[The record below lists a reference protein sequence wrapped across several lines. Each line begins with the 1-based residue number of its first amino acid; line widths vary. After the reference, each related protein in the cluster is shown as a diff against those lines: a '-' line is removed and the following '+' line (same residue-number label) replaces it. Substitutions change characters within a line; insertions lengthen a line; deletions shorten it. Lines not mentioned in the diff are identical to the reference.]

1 MTKKIARNIITNAN
15 IYLNGKNFLGRAEE
29 VKLPDIATVVQEH
42 KALGKIGKVELPY
55 GFDKMEGEIKWNG
68 LYPEAA
74 KLVANPF
81 KVYQLQLRASV
92 VRYAGSGRQDEV
104 PLVVTLSVN
113 FKKSPLGT
121 FKQLEAPDLNSEYGC
136 TYVKMMLDG
145 EEIME
150 LDVDNNIFRVD
161 GQDMIAD
168 YNANIGG

>member
-1 MTKKIARNIITNAN
+1 MSKKNASNIISGAN
-15 IYLNGKNFLGRAEE
+15 IYLDGKNFIGKAEE

-42 KALGKIGKVELPY
+42 KALGRIGKVELPY

-74 KLVANPF
+74 KMVANPF

-92 VRYAGSGRQDEV
+92 VRYSGTSRQSEV
-104 PLVVTLSVN
+104 PLVVTLNVN

-121 FKQLEAPDLNSEYGC
+121 FKHLEAPDLNSEYGC
-136 TYVKMMLDG
+136 TYVKMMFDG
-145 EEIME
+145 EEILE
-150 LDVDNNIFRVD
+150 LDVINNIFRVD
-161 GQDMIAD
+161 GQDMLAD